1 MTCWTRRATTIA
13 ALAFSTSLLAPVAF
27 AAPAAKSAPKAAA
40 PASKGAVRDPGDVA
54 VLLEAFPLGKPL
66 PKLPSCEDVRTN
78 GGKDVSEYCSDPLES
93 HGRTRSLGVPSAK
106 RPELMD
112 GPQAVLLIDQGNV
125 AGFFVPTRGV
135 DTEQRVFQALSDRY
149 GKPAQEGK
157 APLKL
162 KSGKTVDSLRAR
174 WAGHQT
180 IVTMYAIPEE
190 PQNGTVEF
198 LWAPRAGAV
207 MDQMRAEV
215 DPDAPKP
222 ASGVAAGAASTPA
235 AAGQPAP
242 AKPTPQQ

>member
-1 MTCWTRRATTIA
+1 MTCWTRRAA

-27 AAPAAKSAPKAAA
+27 AAPATKQAAQASAPQKT
-40 PASKGAVRDPGDVA
+40 VRDPGDVA
-54 VLLEAFPLGKPL
+54 VLLDAFPLGKPL
-66 PKLPSCEDVRTN
+66 PKLPSCEDVRTA
-78 GGKDVSEYCSDPLES
+78 GGKDVGEYCSDALES

-125 AGFFVPTRGV
+125 AGLFVPTRGV
-135 DTEQRVFQALSDRY
+135 DTEQRVYQALSDRY

-157 APLKL
+157 AALKL

-174 WAGHQT
+174 WAGRQT
-180 IVTMYAIPEE
+180 IITMYAIPEE

-222 ASGVAAGAASTPA
+222 ASGVAASAPA
-235 AAGQPAP
+235 ATGKPPAGKPASR
-242 AKPTPQQ
+242 Q

>member
-27 AAPAAKSAPKAAA
+27 AAPSAKNAPKAAA
-40 PASKGAVRDPGDVA
+40 AKAVRDPGDVA
-54 VLLEAFPLGKPL
+54 VLLDAFPLGKPL
-66 PKLPSCEDVRTN
+66 RKLPSCQDVRAA
-78 GGKDVSEYCSDPLES
+78 GGKDVSEYCSDTLES

-112 GPQAVLLIDQGNV
+112 GPQAVLLIDPDGNI
-125 AGFFVPTRGV
+125 AGMFVPTRGV
-135 DTEQRVFQALSDRY
+135 ETEQRVFQALSDRY

-157 APLKL
+157 AQLKL

-180 IVTMYAIPEE
+180 VVTMYAIPEE

-222 ASGVAAGAASTPA
+222 VSGVAASAPA
-235 AAGQPAP
+235 AVTQPTTG
-242 AKPTPQQ
+242 KPTPRQ

>member
-1 MTCWTRRATTIA
+1 MTCWTRGAV
-13 ALAFSTSLLAPVAF
+13 ALVFSTSLLAPVVF
-27 AAPAAKSAPKAAA
+27 AAPAAKTAPKAEA
-40 PASKGAVRDPGDVA
+40 PAKAVRDPGDVA
-54 VLLEAFPLGKPL
+54 VLLDAFPLGKL
-66 PKLPSCEDVRTN
+66 LRKLPSCEDVRSA
-78 GGKDVSEYCSDPLES
+78 GGKDVSEYCSDTLES

-112 GPQAVLLIDQGNV
+112 GPQAVLLIDQDGNI
-125 AGFFVPTRGV
+125 AGMFVPTRGV

-180 IVTMYAIPEE
+180 IITMYAIPEE

-198 LWAPRAGAV
+198 LWSPRAGAV

-222 ASGVAAGAASTPA
+222 ASGVAASAPA
-235 AAGQPAP
+235 AAAKPA
-242 AKPTPQQ
+242 AGKPTPQK

>member
-1 MTCWTRRATTIA
+1 MTCWTRGAV
-13 ALAFSTSLLAPVAF
+13 ALVFSTSLLAPVAF
-27 AAPAAKSAPKAAA
+27 AASAAKAAPKAAA
-40 PASKGAVRDPGDVA
+40 PAKAVRDPGDVA
-54 VLLEAFPLGKPL
+54 VLLDAFPLGKPL
-66 PKLPSCEDVRTN
+66 RKLPSCEDVRAA
-78 GGKDVSEYCSDPLES
+78 GGKDVSEYCSDTLES

-112 GPQAVLLIDQGNV
+112 GPQAVLLIDQDGNI
-125 AGFFVPTRGV
+125 AGMFVPTRGV
-135 DTEQRVFQALSDRY
+135 DTEQRIFQALSDRY

-222 ASGVAAGAASTPA
+222 ASGVAASVPAASGKPA
-235 AAGQPAP
+235 TGKA
-242 AKPTPQQ
+242 TPQ

>member
-1 MTCWTRRATTIA
+1 MTCWTRGAV
-13 ALAFSTSLLAPVAF
+13 ALVFSTSLLAPVVF
-27 AAPAAKSAPKAAA
+27 AAPAAKTAPKAEA
-40 PASKGAVRDPGDVA
+40 PAKAVRDPGDVA
-54 VLLEAFPLGKPL
+54 VLLDAFPLGKPL
-66 PKLPSCEDVRTN
+66 RKLPSCEDVRSA
-78 GGKDVSEYCSDPLES
+78 GGKDVSEYCSDTLES

-112 GPQAVLLIDQGNV
+112 GPQAVLLIDQDGNI
-125 AGFFVPTRGV
+125 AGMFVPTRGV

-180 IVTMYAIPEE
+180 IITMYAIPEE
-190 PQNGTVEF
+190 PQNGTVEV
-198 LWAPRAGAV
+198 LWSPRAGAV

-222 ASGVAAGAASTPA
+222 ASGVAASAPA
-235 AAGQPAP
+235 AAAKPA
-242 AKPTPQQ
+242 AGKPTPQK

>member
-1 MTCWTRRATTIA
+1 MTCWTRGAV
-13 ALAFSTSLLAPVAF
+13 ALAFSTSLLVPVASVAV
-27 AAPAAKSAPKAAA
+27 AAPAAKAAPKAAA
-40 PASKGAVRDPGDVA
+40 PAKAVRDPGDVA
-54 VLLEAFPLGKPL
+54 VLLDAFPLGKPL
-66 PKLPSCEDVRTN
+66 RKLPSCEDVRAN
-78 GGKDVSEYCSDPLES
+78 GGKDVSEYCSDTLES
-93 HGRTRSLGVPSAK
+93 HGRTRSLGVPQAK

-112 GPQAVLLIDQGNV
+112 GPQAVLLIDQDGNI
-125 AGFFVPTRGV
+125 AGMFVPTRGV

-174 WAGHQT
+174 WAGPQT
-180 IVTMYAIPEE
+180 IITMYAIPEE

-198 LWAPRAGAV
+198 LWAPRASTV

-222 ASGVAAGAASTPA
+222 ASGVAASAPA
-235 AAGQPAP
+235 AAAKPA
-242 AKPTPQQ
+242 AGKPTPKP

>member
-1 MTCWTRRATTIA
+1 MTRWTRRATTIA
-13 ALAFSTSLLAPVAF
+13 ALAFSTSLLAPAAF
-27 AAPAAKSAPKAAA
+27 AAPAAKSAPKAASA
-40 PASKGAVRDPGDVA
+40 KAVRDPGDVA
-54 VLLEAFPLGKPL
+54 ALLDAFPLGKPL
-66 PKLPSCEDVRTN
+66 PKLPSCQDVRAA
-78 GGKDVSEYCSDPLES
+78 GGKDVSEYCSDVLES

-112 GPQAVLLIDQGNV
+112 GPQAVLLVDQGNV
-125 AGFFVPTRGV
+125 AGLFVPTRGV

-162 KSGKTVDSLRAR
+162 KSGKTVESLRAR
-174 WAGHQT
+174 WTGPQT

-222 ASGVAAGAASTPA
+222 ASGVAASAPAASGNAGGGKPA
-235 AAGQPAP
+235 SRQ
-242 AKPTPQQ
+242 

>member
-1 MTCWTRRATTIA
+1 MTCWTRGAV

-27 AAPAAKSAPKAAA
+27 AAPAAKAAPKAAA
-40 PASKGAVRDPGDVA
+40 PAKAVRDPGDVA
-54 VLLEAFPLGKPL
+54 VLLDAFPLGKPL
-66 PKLPSCEDVRTN
+66 RKLPSCEDVRAN

-112 GPQAVLLIDQGNV
+112 GPQAVLLIDPDGNI
-125 AGFFVPTRGV
+125 AGMFVPTRGV

-222 ASGVAAGAASTPA
+222 ASGVAASAPA
-235 AAGQPAP
+235 AAGKPAP

>member
-1 MTCWTRRATTIA
+1 MIRWTRRAAALA

-27 AAPAAKSAPKAAA
+27 AAPAAKKPAAA
-40 PASKGAVRDPGDVA
+40 SPKAVRDPGDVA
-54 VLLEAFPLGKPL
+54 VLLDAFPLGKPL
-66 PKLPSCEDVRTN
+66 PKLPSCQDVRAN
-78 GGKDVSEYCSDPLES
+78 GGKDVAEYCSDVLES

-125 AGFFVPTRGV
+125 AGLFVPTRGV
-135 DTEQRVFQALSDRY
+135 DTEQRVFDALSDRY

-215 DPDAPKP
+215 DPNAPKP
-222 ASGVAAGAASTPA
+222 ASGVAASAPA
-235 AAGQPAP
+235 AASMPAAGKP
-242 AKPTPQQ
+242 ASPR

>member
-13 ALAFSTSLLAPVAF
+13 ALACSTSLLAPVAF
-27 AAPAAKSAPKAAA
+27 AAPAAKTAPKAAA
-40 PASKGAVRDPGDVA
+40 SKTVRDPGDVA
-54 VLLEAFPLGKPL
+54 TLLDAFPLGKPL
-66 PKLPSCEDVRTN
+66 PKLPSCEDVRAA
-78 GGKDVSEYCSDPLES
+78 GGKDVSEYCSDALES
-93 HGRTRSLGVPSAK
+93 HGRTRSLGVPQAK

-125 AGFFVPTRGV
+125 AGLFVPTRGV

-174 WAGHQT
+174 WAGQQT
-180 IVTMYAIPEE
+180 IITMYAIPEE

-207 MDQMRAEV
+207 MEQMRAEV
-215 DPDAPKP
+215 DPNAPKP
-222 ASGVAAGAASTPA
+222 ASGVAAGAASAPA
-235 AAGQPAP
+235 AAGKPAP
-242 AKPTPQQ
+242 GKPTPQQ

>member
-1 MTCWTRRATTIA
+1 MTCWTRRATTTA
-13 ALAFSTSLLAPVAF
+13 ALALSTSLLAPVAF
-27 AAPAAKSAPKAAA
+27 AAPAAKNAPKAAA
-40 PASKGAVRDPGDVA
+40 VKTVRDPGDVA
-54 VLLEAFPLGKPL
+54 VLLDAFPLGKPL
-66 PKLPSCEDVRTN
+66 PKLPSCEDVRTA

-93 HGRTRSLGVPSAK
+93 HGRTRSLGVPSSK

-157 APLKL
+157 AALKL

-207 MDQMRAEV
+207 MSEMRAEV

-222 ASGVAAGAASTPA
+222 ASSVAASAPAAAAGAAQGRPA
-235 AAGQPAP
+235 AHQ
-242 AKPTPQQ
+242 

>member
-1 MTCWTRRATTIA
+1 MTRWTRRATTLA
-13 ALAFSTSLLAPVAF
+13 ALALSTSLFVPMSS
-27 AAPAAKSAPKAAA
+27 AAPADKKPAA
-40 PASKGAVRDPGDVA
+40 PPKAVRDPGDVA
-54 VLLEAFPLGKPL
+54 VLLESFPLGKPL
-66 PKLPSCEDVRTN
+66 PKLPSCEDVRAD
-78 GGKDVSEYCSDPLES
+78 GGKDVSAYCSDALES
-93 HGRTRSLGVPSAK
+93 HGRTRSLGVPSGK

-125 AGFFVPTRGV
+125 AGLFVPTRGV

-174 WAGHQT
+174 WAGQQT
-180 IVTMYAIPEE
+180 IITMYAIPEA

-215 DPDAPKP
+215 DPDAPKS
-222 ASGVAAGAASTPA
+222 ASGVAASAPA
-235 AAGQPAP
+235 ATEKPNA
-242 AKPTPQQ
+242 AKPASRQ

>member
-27 AAPAAKSAPKAAA
+27 AAPSAKNAPKAAA
-40 PASKGAVRDPGDVA
+40 AKAVRDPGDVA
-54 VLLEAFPLGKPL
+54 VLLDAFPLGKPL
-66 PKLPSCEDVRTN
+66 RKLPSCQDVRAA
-78 GGKDVSEYCSDPLES
+78 GGKDVSEYCSDTLES

-112 GPQAVLLIDQGNV
+112 GPQAVLLIDQDGNI
-125 AGFFVPTRGV
+125 AGMFVPTRGV
-135 DTEQRVFQALSDRY
+135 ETEQRVFQALSDRY

-180 IVTMYAIPEE
+180 VVTMYAIPEE

-222 ASGVAAGAASTPA
+222 ASGVAASAPA
-235 AAGQPAP
+235 AATQPTTG
-242 AKPTPQQ
+242 KPTPRQ

>member
-1 MTCWTRRATTIA
+1 MTCWTRRATATA
-13 ALAFSTSLLAPVAF
+13 ALALSTSLLAPVAF
-27 AAPAAKSAPKAAA
+27 AAPAAKAAPKSAA
-40 PASKGAVRDPGDVA
+40 PAKAVRDPGDVA
-54 VLLEAFPLGKPL
+54 VLLDAFPLGKPL
-66 PKLPSCEDVRTN
+66 RKLPSCEDVRAN
-78 GGKDVSEYCSDPLES
+78 GGKDVAEYCSDALQS
-93 HGRTRSLGVPSAK
+93 HGRTRSLGVPQAL

-112 GPQAVLLIDQGNV
+112 GPQAVLLIDQDGNI
-125 AGFFVPTRGV
+125 AGMFVPTRGV

-180 IVTMYAIPEE
+180 IITMYAIPEE

-215 DPDAPKP
+215 DPNAPKP
-222 ASGVAAGAASTPA
+222 AAASGVAASAPA
-235 AAGQPAP
+235 ATAKPSSG
-242 AKPTPQQ
+242 KPTPKQ

>member
-1 MTCWTRRATTIA
+1 MTCWTRRTTTIA
-13 ALAFSTSLLAPVAF
+13 TLAFSTALLAPAAF
-27 AAPAAKSAPKAAA
+27 AAPAAKDAPKAAVQ
-40 PASKGAVRDPGDVA
+40 KTVRDPGDVA
-54 VLLEAFPLGKPL
+54 VLLDAFPLGKPL
-66 PKLPSCEDVRTN
+66 PRLPSCEDVRTA
-78 GGKDVSEYCSDPLES
+78 GGKDVSEYCSDALES

-135 DTEQRVFQALSDRY
+135 ETEQRVFQALSDRY

-174 WAGHQT
+174 WAAHQT
-180 IVTMYAIPEE
+180 VVTMYAIPEA

-222 ASGVAAGAASTPA
+222 ASGVAASAPA
-235 AAGQPAP
+235 AAAQPA
-242 AKPTPQQ
+242 AGKPMPQQ